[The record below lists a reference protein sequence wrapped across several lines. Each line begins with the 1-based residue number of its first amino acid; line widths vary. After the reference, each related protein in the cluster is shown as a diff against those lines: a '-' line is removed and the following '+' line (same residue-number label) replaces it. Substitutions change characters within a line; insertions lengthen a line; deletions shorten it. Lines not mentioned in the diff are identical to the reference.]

1 MKKNQQD
8 SSNIAATS
16 LAVIFALTTI
26 LLGLYG
32 FNAIYTLNDQVAHNQ
47 LTRWFDVIYSTLR
60 LFSMESAPEDDGNS
74 AYWAISLARVF
85 AAITI
90 FYSIALATFLG
101 FKGWFQKNLYVK
113 TYRNHYI
120 VFGINSESI
129 ILIKDLIKQ
138 NKKVIVVGKENA
150 SITIPPNCI
159 NLSGQDVSLNLLIK
173 AGLLRAKAI
182 VCMSNTDI
190 DNLTILDDLISSKF
204 KPELQFFIRLEN
216 SISFKLFE
224 PNSFY
229 AIDNIREKSPGLYL
243 TVFNPNEF
251 SAIDLLRKLIPGS
264 TINTTDKNSEQVT
277 LVILGLASIGR
288 AVVREILLM
297 AHFCNGQKAKI
308 LIVNDKPEN
317 KALLERE
324 NPEIFKN
331 CNNKGWD
338 LWDIEFLD
346 STLELDQEKTIHHII
361 SCYENDN
368 KSLEEIFSLYDKY
381 IINREIASSIEP
393 SFHYYNASSFDIHHE
408 KIIAFGSPEKTMT
421 YESIITGFDEQLARK
436 SHEDYARRKLNID
449 QSITQQSLDKLL
461 AQHDSQTP
469 NSSIWL
475 RWINQPL
482 FKRRANFTEKRHF
495 AVKLQSLGGH
505 VPTLTSKRLPTSKV
519 ISLEKYPFLTQLT
532 DVDLNII
539 KHWFSYILENEKI
552 TEDELVGRINGLAR
566 AEHARWNAF
575 YIVNNW
581 RYGKEK
587 NERLKTHDCL
597 LSWKDLE
604 IHKPETIPYD
614 YKNVYHIAESV
625 LLGGTT
631 KK

>member
-1 MKKNQQD
+1 MKKNQQET
-8 SSNIAATS
+8 SNIAATS
-16 LAVIFALTTI
+16 LAIVFALVTI

-32 FNAIYTLNDQVAHNQ
+32 FNAIYVAKDQITHSEW
-47 LTRWFDVIYSTLR
+47 THWFDVIYSTLR

-101 FKGWFQKNLYVK
+101 FKGWFQKNLYVR

-120 VFGINSESI
+120 VLGINDESI
-129 ILIKDLIKQ
+129 VLIKDLLKH
-138 NKKVIVVGKENA
+138 NKKVIVVGKESPSM
-150 SITIPPNCI
+150 SIPKNCI
-159 NLSGQDVSLNLLIK
+159 NLSGQDVTLNLLIK
-173 AGLLRAKAI
+173 SGLLRAKAI
-182 VCMSNTDI
+182 VCMSSIDI

-224 PNSFY
+224 PTSFY

-251 SAIDLLRKLIPGS
+251 AAIDLLRKLIPGS

-277 LVILGLASIGR
+277 LVILGLAPVGR

-331 CNNKGWD
+331 CNNKGLD

-381 IINREIASSIEP
+381 IINREIASSIET
-393 SFHYYNASSFDIHHE
+393 SFHYYNASGFDIHHE
-408 KIIAFGSPEKTMT
+408 KITAFGSPEKTMT
-421 YESIITGFDEQLARK
+421 YESIINGFDEKLARK
-436 SHEDYARRKLNID
+436 SHEDYARRKLNVD
-449 QSITQQSLDKLL
+449 QSITHKSLDELL
-461 AQHDSQTP
+461 VQHDSQTP
-469 NSSIWL
+469 NSSLWL
-475 RWINQPL
+475 HWANQPL

-495 AVKLQSLGGH
+495 NIKLQYLGGQIP
-505 VPTLTSKRLPTSKV
+505 VSTIKRSATNC
-519 ISLEKYPFLTQLT
+519 IIALENYPFLTQLN
-532 DVDLNII
+532 DININI
-539 KHWFSYILENEKI
+539 LKNWLSYILKKENISEEVLI
-552 TEDELVGRINGLAR
+552 QRIHGLAR

-587 NERLKTHDCL
+587 NEKLKTHDCL
-597 LSWKDLE
+597 LSWQDLE
-604 IHKPETIPYD
+604 VHKPETIPYD

-625 LLGGTT
+625 LLSENN
-631 KK
+631 KA